1 MVPFFRTLLVA
12 ACAAT
17 AFFAQP
23 LRAKE
28 ASHDATRAMFV
39 LQLSNYVTWPATAF
53 SSPTAPIVV
62 AVLGNPALT
71 AELTTLARSQSVG
84 GRSFEI
90 RAAADAAGCAGA
102 HLVFVSEAAQSRG
115 LTASPAALRVSEEA
129 DKLADTDIAIRMISG
144 RVAFAVNRKDVNR
157 RGLEISS
164 KLMRLASD
172 FE

>member
-1 MVPFFRTLLVA
+1 MLPFLRTLLVA
-12 ACAAT
+12 ICAAT

-23 LRAKE
+23 VLAKA
-28 ASHDATRAMFV
+28 ASDDATRAIFV
-39 LQLSNYVTWPATAF
+39 LQLSNYVTWPAAAF
-53 SSPTAPIVV
+53 SSPSAPIVV
-62 AVLGNPALT
+62 AVVGNPALT
-71 AELTTLARSQSVG
+71 AELTTLARGQTVA

-102 HLVFVSEAAQSRG
+102 HLVFVSEAEQSRA
-115 LTASPAALRVSEEA
+115 LTASPAPLRVSEKP

-144 RVAFAVNRKDVNR
+144 RVAFAVNRKDVDR
-157 RGLEISS
+157 RGLKLSS